1 MVYLT
6 YHILKINIINVLN
19 IVQISICSVTRIN
32 NNQPTYNQKETS

>member
-1 MVYLT
+1 MVYLS

-19 IVQISICSVTRIN
+19 IVQISGCSVTRIN